1 MTGCRRALVAA
12 AVALVSA
19 LATMAGALVLL
30 DLDGIDAL
38 HGTIP
43 AQIRPHRPLVIR
55 FVNFFLGPMAA
66 ALIPLE
72 VDGMVQAA
80 CAAVGDD
87 ESCFLHD
94 PNEEDGWREALGIL
108 LESLNREAEL
118 TFFGRF
124 FAKMAVGNALQQRAA
139 LGAYWRES
147 HRSSEP
153 AHSSSTSN
161 LDSRIRR
168 PIIIA
173 GLPRTGT
180 TLLQELLSQDPRHRA
195 PRTWELMEPVPPPP
209 CPDAP
214 GQSANGTDGVTTA
227 RIARVQSDID
237 NYKKLA
243 PGIDSFHPISARR
256 PRNAF

>member
-124 FAKMAVGNALQQRAA
+124 FAKMAVGNALQQRA
-139 LGAYWRES
+139 G
-147 HRSSEP
+147 
-153 AHSSSTSN
+153 
-161 LDSRIRR
+161 LD
-168 PIIIA
+168 A
-173 GLPRTGT
+173 
-180 TLLQELLSQDPRHRA
+180 
-195 PRTWELMEPVPPPP
+195 
-209 CPDAP
+209 
-214 GQSANGTDGVTTA
+214 
-227 RIARVQSDID
+227 
-237 NYKKLA
+237 
-243 PGIDSFHPISARR
+243 
-256 PRNAF
+256 